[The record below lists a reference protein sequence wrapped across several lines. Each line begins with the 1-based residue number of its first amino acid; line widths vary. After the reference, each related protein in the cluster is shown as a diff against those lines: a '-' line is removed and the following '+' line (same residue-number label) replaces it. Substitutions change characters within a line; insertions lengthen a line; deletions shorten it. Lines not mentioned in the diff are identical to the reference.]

1 MVDMSAPRCRYAT
14 EPGTRPDC
22 QLTAVV
28 RRGRVALCASC
39 DALRSTL
46 GKGQAP
52 ARLPA
57 APPIGPLDWVT
68 QAQAQLRAAEAELAA
83 AVIRARQAGQTWT
96 AIGAS
101 LGITRQAAQQRF
113 DHADLTE
120 RSRSG
125 RTRRPPGQP
134 SQSRSVIAATETM
147 LAAPATH

>member
-120 RSRSG
+120 RSRSA
-125 RTRRPPGQP
+125 RRSGLRSIPRWLSTVITGYRL
-134 SQSRSVIAATETM
+134 SRI
-147 LAAPATH
+147 